1 LEKIVLKVE
10 RLNRS
15 DKEYAVN
22 VLASAFHEYPVMRY
36 ILKSEG
42 EKYESDLKALMGFF
56 CESRLTREFP
66 LLGIRISGELVVAA
80 GINEPEYKPRSPELN
95 KVYSDLTITIGE
107 EAIARYES
115 YEKKANPGLDAPHYF
130 LGIIG
135 VVQAH
140 QGKGYAKNIIE
151 EVHRMSEAHSTS
163 TGVCLSTEDPPN
175 VPIYEHLGYKV
186 ISEADVGEIHT
197 WAMFREN
204 RE

>member
-1 LEKIVLKVE
+1 VKEILKVE

-15 DKEYAVN
+15 DKEDAVS

-42 EKYESDLKALMGFF
+42 EKYETGLNALMNFF

-66 LLGIRISGELVVAA
+66 LLGIRDNGELVAAA

-95 KVYSDLTITIGE
+95 KVYSDLTRTIGE
-107 EAIARYES
+107 DAIARYES
-115 YEKKANPGLDAPHYF
+115 YEKKANPGLDVPHYF

-140 QGKGYAKNIIE
+140 QGKGYAKKIVE
-151 EVHRMSEAHSTS
+151 EVQQMSEAHPTS
-163 TGVCLSTEDPPN
+163 KGVCLCTEDPPN
-175 VPIYEHLGYKV
+175 VPIYEHLSYKI
-186 ISEADVGEIHT
+186 ISEADVGNIHT
-197 WAMFREN
+197 WAMFRKN

>member
-1 LEKIVLKVE
+1 MTVE

-15 DKEYAVN
+15 DKEDAVS
-22 VLASAFHEYPVMRY
+22 VLVSAFHEYPVMRY
-36 ILKSEG
+36 ILKSDG
-42 EKYESDLKALMGFF
+42 EKYDSDLKALMEFF

-66 LLGIRISGELVVAA
+66 LLGIRDSDELVAA
-80 GINEPEYKPRSPELN
+80 AAISEPEFKPRSPELN
-95 KVYSDLTITIGE
+95 KVYSDLTMTIGE

-115 YEKKANPGLDAPHYF
+115 YEKKANPGLDVPHYF

-151 EVHRMSEAHSTS
+151 EVQRMSEAHPKSK
-163 TGVCLSTEDPPN
+163 GVCLCTEDSPN
-175 VPIYEHLGYKV
+175 VPLYEHIGYKV

-197 WAMFREN
+197 WAMFRKN
-204 RE
+204 RV